1 MIGVIPL
8 KDPSMKTP
16 AREGVEFT
24 QTGRTIDSIWGFC
37 VGVGVGIG
45 LIGRHQSIFE
55 GDGVGVGI
63 GVRIVGD
70 DCPMYCEIRSLLLI
84 AMAGAHTRARIT
96 TIPIKRRIFFI
107 TTPAAFHFTCYIN

>member
-1 MIGVIPL
+1 
-8 KDPSMKTP
+8 MKIA

-24 QTGRTIDSIWGFC
+24 QIDSIWRFC

-70 DCPMYCEIRSLLLI
+70 DCPL
-84 AMAGAHTRARIT
+84 
-96 TIPIKRRIFFI
+96 
-107 TTPAAFHFTCYIN
+107 